1 MAVGTPG
8 ARSDISDLR
17 PWTQSA
23 ELHTRPATV
32 LMTSARCAAPTSK
45 MQVCFA
51 VDTTLMVNCGFACAG
66 YVGLPTTRL
75 ITMCL
80 VTQRGASGPPAP
92 GAGPPPLAA
101 AGGFLPWCL
110 PWPSWPPCPPLAVP
124 LPGLPVPAP
133 AWLLGTGLAV
143 ADGLGE
149 AAAPV
154 PPDPPLP
161 PPAGPL
167 VPAPAPCSPPA
178 VTFPAALIGLGW
190 PIAPETAQAST
201 PKMDRPMSSAK
212 NRRRQYVA
220 GDPFPRRLLIV
231 LSPIR

>member
-51 VDTTLMVNCGFACAG
+51 VDTTLMVNCGLACAG

-80 VTQRGASGPPAP
+80 VAQRGARGPPAP
-92 GAGPPPLAA
+92 GAGPPPPAA

-110 PWPSWPPCPPLAVP
+110 PCPPWLPCPPLAVP

-133 AWLLGTGLAV
+133 AWLPGTGLLGTGLLGTGLLGTGLLGTGLLGTGLAV
-143 ADGLGE
+143 AGGLGE

-154 PPDPPLP
+154 PPDLPLP

-167 VPAPAPCSPPA
+167 VPAPVPVPCTPPA
-178 VTFPAALIGLGW
+178 VTFPAALIGLGAS
-190 PIAPETAQAST
+190 IAPDTAQAST
-201 PKMDRPMSSAK
+201 
-212 NRRRQYVA
+212 
-220 GDPFPRRLLIV
+220 
-231 LSPIR
+231 